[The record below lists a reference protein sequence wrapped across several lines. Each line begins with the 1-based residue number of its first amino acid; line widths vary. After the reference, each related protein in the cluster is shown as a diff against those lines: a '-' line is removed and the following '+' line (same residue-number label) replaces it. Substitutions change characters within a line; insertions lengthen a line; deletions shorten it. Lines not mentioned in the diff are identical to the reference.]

1 MTRSHILDCVAEV
14 VGEVA
19 VANGAMAVLSG
30 STRPATDVA
39 GVTSAQLL
47 GSTSDLADL
56 LGLPIPTSE
65 NVFVRGNGA
74 ATVDEIADRLL
85 ELSRTAHTNGTP
97 SSSHT

>member
-1 MTRSHILDCVAEV
+1 MTRSHILDCVSEV

-19 VANGAMAVLSG
+19 AANGAAAVLSG
-30 STRPATDVA
+30 STRPAADVA

-65 NVFVRGNGA
+65 NVFVRDGRA

-85 ELSRTAHTNGTP
+85 ELSQTAPTNGTP
-97 SSSHT
+97 LPSP